1 MHQISIRSF
10 QSKNQPGNRTNSL
23 DGLIPQNNIELKSSF
38 AVSIGEQEA
47 QQAIILKK
55 MKKLFTIITIT
66 SLAITLAVA
75 QVTAPAK
82 GNGRISGSIID
93 TETNQPVEFANVAL
107 IDPKTGKP
115 VDGAVADAK
124 GKFTIVKIAA
134 GTYHVAISF
143 IGYETKTIENVDL
156 TDKKIIELGT
166 IKLPSEAKVLSEIV
180 VEGQKQLIEE
190 RVDRTVYN
198 AENDKTTAGGDA
210 TDVLR
215 RVPLLSVD
223 LDGNVSL
230 RGNSN
235 LRVLI
240 NNKPS
245 TIAASSVA
253 DALKQIPADQIK
265 SVEVITSPS
274 AKYDAEGSSGIINII
289 TKKNTL
295 QGATLNVDLG
305 TGLRGSNLGLN
316 GSYRKGKMG
325 FSLGGHGRAGYN
337 VNGGFINNQT
347 TGNQLTRQTAETR
360 RNDVMG
366 RYQLGWDYDINKYN
380 SLTASARLGGRSGTN
395 YQDGLSSE
403 TYFNDVLTS
412 TSFRDVKT
420 IDNNA
425 NLDMNLDYTRLFEKP
440 QKEFSISTQYSRN
453 NRVNDF
459 YNTIYGLD
467 DDIFQ
472 RRKNENESY
481 NEEITLQLD
490 YQTPIKKN
498 QMIEFGGKNI
508 GRKVSSDFRYLQANG
523 PDGEFA
529 PVLNNNQTGN
539 IFNYNQN
546 VTGTYLSYTL
556 NLKNSYSFKA
566 GTRYEYTVINANFQ
580 NPTEGVN
587 PTIPSYG
594 VLVPSFNLSKKL
606 KDGNTVKAAYNRRI
620 QRPSIQFLNP
630 NILNPNPFSETI
642 GNPEL
647 DPEYTD
653 NYELSY
659 STFIKGSSLNLSSFV
674 RNTTGAIQSLRNVV
688 RDSVIQTTYV
698 NLGQESAY
706 GMSFFGNVN
715 VGNLSLNGG
724 TDAYYAVL
732 TNNAPAEVDRVQN
745 EGWVINGRIFGNYKL
760 KKGWGFQFFSFVRGR
775 QVQLQGW
782 QGGFGMYSLG
792 LRKEFDNKRGSI
804 GFGAENFL
812 HTSIKVRS
820 ELNSNTISQ
829 KSVNEMRNMSFRV
842 NISYRFG
849 KMSFDAPR
857 ARRKKSVNN
866 DDLKDGGGGGDG
878 GMDNA
883 NAGGGNQGGQ
893 PRNGA
898 ANAGGQKPVAKP
910 VAADT
915 TKADP
920 NMVVKAD
927 GNWTYTVESP
937 QGGGGVLKITKTGDA
952 YTGVIINSRNNREV
966 VLKTVSVKG
975 NELTFAYENSFGG
988 NTMEVS
994 AKGIIA
1000 GDAFVGTM
1008 AMGQFGSFPIKAK
1021 RSE

>member
-1 MHQISIRSF
+1 
-10 QSKNQPGNRTNSL
+10 
-23 DGLIPQNNIELKSSF
+23 
-38 AVSIGEQEA
+38 
-47 QQAIILKK
+47 
-55 MKKLFTIITIT
+55 MKKLFTLITIT
-66 SLAITLAVA
+66 ALAITFATA
-75 QVTAPAK
+75 QVVAPVK
-82 GNGRISGSIID
+82 GNGKITGSIID
-93 TETNQPVEFANVAL
+93 TETNLPVEFANVAL

-156 TDKKIIELGT
+156 TDKKNIELGT
-166 IKLPSEAKVLSEIV
+166 IKLPSEAKVLSEII

-245 TIAASSVA
+245 IIAASSVA

-295 QGATLNVDLG
+295 QGATLGVDLG

-337 VNGGFINNQT
+337 INGAFINDQVTLNK
-347 TGNQLTRQTAETR
+347 LTRQEAETR
-360 RNDVMG
+360 RNDFGG
-366 RYQLGWDYDINKYN
+366 RYQLGWDYDINKLN
-380 SLTASARLGGRSGTN
+380 SLTASARIGGRNGTN
-395 YQDGLSSE
+395 YQDGL
-403 TYFNDVLTS
+403 TS
-412 TSFRDVKT
+412 TTFLNNIITSSSLRDVKT
-420 IDNNA
+420 VDNNN
-425 NLDMNLDYTRLFEKP
+425 NLDVNLDYTRLFEKP
-440 QKEFSISTQYSRN
+440 QKEFSISSQYSRN
-453 NRVNDF
+453 NRTNDF
-459 YNTIYGLD
+459 FNTIYGLNE
-467 DDIFQ
+467 DIFQ

-481 NEEITLQLD
+481 NEEATLQLD
-490 YQTPIKKN
+490 YQTPIQKN
-498 QMIEFGGKNI
+498 QLIEFGAKHIN
-508 GRKVSSDFRYLQANG
+508 RKVSSDFRYLQADG
-523 PDGEFA
+523 PDGEFL
-529 PVLNNNQTGN
+529 PSLNIGQSGN

-546 VTGTYLSYTL
+546 VTGSYVSYTL
-556 NLKNSYSFKA
+556 NLNNSYSIKA
-566 GTRYEYTVINANFQ
+566 GTRYEHTTITANFQ
-580 NPTEGVN
+580 NPTEGEN

-594 VLVPSFNLSKKL
+594 NVVPSINLSKKL
-606 KDGNTVKAAYNRRI
+606 KGGNTLKAAYNRRI

-630 NILNPNPFSETI
+630 NIQNPNPFSETI

-647 DPEYTD
+647 EPELTD

-659 STFIKGSSLNLSSFV
+659 STFIKGSSINVSSFI
-674 RNTTGAIQSLRNVV
+674 RNTSGAIQSLREVV
-688 RDSVIQTTYV
+688 RDSVIRTTYV
-698 NLGQESAY
+698 NLGIENAY
-706 GMSFFGNVN
+706 GLSLNGNVN
-715 VGNLSLNGG
+715 IGKLSLNGG

-732 TNNAPAEVDRVQN
+732 SNNAPVEQDLVQN
-745 EGWVINGRIFGNYKL
+745 EGWVINGRLFGNYKL
-760 KKGWGFQFFSFVRGR
+760 KNNWGFQFFSFLRGR

-792 LRKEFDNKRGSI
+792 LRKEFNNKRGSI

-820 ELNSNTISQ
+820 ELTSNSINQ

-857 ARRKKSVNN
+857 PRRKKSVNN
-866 DDLKDGGGGGDG
+866 DDLKDGGGDGGGG

-883 NAGGGNQGGQ
+883 NAGGNQAGQ
-893 PRNGA
+893 RNGA
-898 ANAGGQKPVAKP
+898 ANAGGQKPQVVAKP

-920 NMVVKAD
+920 NVVVKAD

-952 YTGVIINSRNNREV
+952 YSGVIINSRNNREV

-975 NELTFAYENSFGG
+975 NEMTFTYENNFGG

-1000 GDAFVGTM
+1000 GDTFAGTM
-1008 AMGQFGSFPIKAK
+1008 TMGQFGSFPIKAK